1 MKETE
6 TKKIITEEILNRMN
20 DQGAADVLRDILSNN
35 DNKIDWN
42 KTFESIQKHMPE
54 LKMFG

>member
-6 TKKIITEEILNRMN
+6 TKKIITKEILNRMN

-35 DNKIDWN
+35 DNKIDWD
-42 KTFESIQKHMPE
+42 KAFESIQKHMPE
-54 LKMFG
+54 LKMFD